1 MEGSEAMPI
10 LGALHKA
17 AFAVRAAVSWPF
29 RMLGRVRIF
38 LPALALV
45 WAIALASYAFV
56 WIVDP
61 YELRSSRPS
70 EHLADHPYPG
80 DTVPRLTSVAVNGGA
95 DLVILGASTA
105 MGYTPAMMRAAF
117 PEARRPVNLAYSCAN
132 EHDFGLILPRLE
144 RSPSLKRVIISLD
157 ATLISTCGTSNS
169 PLDQRYYVASWH
181 DPVPEFSVEA
191 LGLARRV
198 AAGGDLDQPAWRM
211 DTPGSVGATV
221 GWPPM
226 TSQPELMAK
235 ARRFVALARGRVT
248 AGAPFPCERVTVL
261 RVLTPFIR
269 REAARGV
276 TIDILSPP
284 YSLALY
290 SDWTA
295 SLNPF
300 PGPPF
305 ATAMALRR
313 CVLQATAGLPNVYF
327 HAFDADPLTAN
338 LTLYRNLGHIRDHA
352 VYQAILNH
360 IAARDHL
367 LTPAQWPAF
376 EARLKQE
383 VDAFAP

>member
-1 MEGSEAMPI
+1 MRL
-10 LGALHKA
+10 LGALEQG
-17 AFAVRAAVSWPF
+17 AFAVRGAISWPF
-29 RMLGRVRIF
+29 RMLGRIGVF

-45 WAIALASYAFV
+45 WAIALACYGFV
-56 WIVDP
+56 WVVDP
-61 YELRSSRPS
+61 YELRSTRPS

-80 DTVPRLTSVAVNGGA
+80 DIVPQLTSVAVNGGA
-95 DLVILGASTA
+95 DVVILGASTA
-105 MGYTPAMMRAAF
+105 MGYTPSMMRAAF
-117 PEARRPVNLAYSCAN
+117 PEARRPVNLAYSCAD
-132 EHDFGLILPRLE
+132 EHDLGLILPRLE
-144 RSPSLKRVIISLD
+144 LSPSLKRVIVSLD
-157 ATLISTCGTSNS
+157 ATLISTCGTSHS

-181 DPVPEFSVEA
+181 DPVPEFSLEA
-191 LGLARRV
+191 VGLARRV
-198 AAGGDLDQPAWRM
+198 ANGGELDQPAWRP
-211 DTPGSVGATV
+211 DTSAAA
-221 GWPPM
+221 WPPM
-226 TSQPELMAK
+226 TAQPELMAK
-235 ARRFVALARGRVT
+235 ARRYVALARGRAA

-276 TIDILSPP
+276 IVDILSPP

-305 ATAMALRR
+305 VTAMALRR
-313 CVLQATAGLPNVYF
+313 CVLLATAGVPNVYF

-338 LTLYRNLGHIRDHA
+338 LSLYRDLGHIRDDS

-367 LTPAQWPAF
+367 LTPQQWPAF
-376 EARLKQE
+376 ESRLKRD
-383 VDAFAP
+383 VDAFQP